1 MTRNEAIKAIVHLE
15 TLAEYYCA
23 EGSKRQRDLL
33 RDAYQ
38 LRTQQI
44 PEETRKLHK
53 VRDWRIAEIDLS
65 TKPDFAA
72 TVAV

>member
-44 PEETRKLHK
+44 PEETRKK
-53 VRDWRIAEIDLS
+53 SSSYGAS
-65 TKPDFAA
+65 MAMPDFAA

>member
-53 VRDWRIAEIDLS
+53 LKSILRVRMVL
-65 TKPDFAA
+65 
-72 TVAV
+72 

>member
-33 RDAYQ
+33 SNAYQ
-38 LRTQQI
+38 LRMQQI
-44 PEETRKLHK
+44 PQETRKLHELK
-53 VRDWRIAEIDLS
+53 SILRVRRVL
-65 TKPDFAA
+65 
-72 TVAV
+72 

>member
-33 RDAYQ
+33 SDAYQ
-38 LRTQQI
+38 LRTQQV
-44 PEETRKLHK
+44 PEETRKLHELK
-53 VRDWRIAEIDLS
+53 SILRVRGIL
-65 TKPDFAA
+65 
-72 TVAV
+72 